1 MPNNSVEKTVEISA
15 PVSKVWRIF
24 TDPVLTRQMG
34 GEYVSEWK
42 VGSSFSWKALDG
54 QIQTSGSIL
63 KIEPEKLLQHNLF
76 RSSEPSTRSVLSVIT
91 YEFHEQNGN
100 TTILARE
107 DFSHPINDE
116 EYAAALDGWDAAL
129 RSVKAIAEKEKLC

>member
-1 MPNNSVEKTVEISA
+1 MPNEFVEKTIAISA

-54 QIQTSGSIL
+54 QIQTYGSIL
-63 KIEPEKLLQHNLF
+63 KIQPEKLLKHNLF
-76 RSSEPSTRSVLSVIT
+76 RSSEPSTPSVISVIT
-91 YEFHEQNGN
+91 YEFHEHNGN

-116 EYAAALDGWDAAL
+116 EYATALDGWEAAL
-129 RSVKAIAEKEKLC
+129 GSVKTIAEKE

>member
-1 MPNNSVEKTVEISA
+1 MPNDYVEKTIDINA

-24 TDPVLTRQMG
+24 TDPMLTRQMG

-42 VGSSFSWKALDG
+42 VGTSFSWKALDG
-54 QIQTSGSIL
+54 QIQTYGSIL
-63 KIEPEKLLQHNLF
+63 KIEPETFLQHNLF
-76 RSSEPSTRSVLSVIT
+76 RSSEPSTRAVISVIT
-91 YEFHEQNGN
+91 YEFHEENGN

-116 EYAAALDGWDAAL
+116 EYAAALDGWEAAL
-129 RSVKAIAEKEKLC
+129 GSVKMIAEKE